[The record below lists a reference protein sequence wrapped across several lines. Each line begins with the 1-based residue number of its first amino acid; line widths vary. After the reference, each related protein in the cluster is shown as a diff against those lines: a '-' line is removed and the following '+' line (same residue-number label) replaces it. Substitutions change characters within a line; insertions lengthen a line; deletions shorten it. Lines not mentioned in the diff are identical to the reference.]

1 MYYISWCAGIS
12 GRFCASPRLPELPL
26 SCPDCQLP
34 LSCRLLASLLLPSP
48 ITPSLLLPYTFA
60 ISTYLHIFDVQKC
73 ARLPKLFQF
82 LAQIAKTTSFLPLSC
97 PHLSPPLA
105 LAWQLLSLHPSQ
117 LPPGAGAASQSIP
130 QTPQSRLAC
139 LPLWQLQSLL
149 ANLVDHTSTDKIHR
163 IIMNHHHHHRCAS
176 WFSSGF
182 MSTHQEVPLAL
193 TAQPV
198 ASDWYNPQ
206 KPKRQN

>member
-48 ITPSLLLPYTFA
+48 ITPSLLSLTHLQFPH
-60 ISTYLHIFDVQKC
+60 ICTYLMYKNVQDY
-73 ARLPKLFQF
+73 Q
-82 LAQIAKTTSFLPLSC
+82 SSPLSC
-97 PHLSPPLA
+97 PEQHLPCLFLA
-105 LAWQLLSLHPSQ
+105 LTSLLRLPLPDNPYHSILLNSLQELELLLNP
-117 LPPGAGAASQSIP
+117 SIP

-139 LPLWQLQSLL
+139 LPLWQLRSLL

-176 WFSSGF
+176 WFSSRF

-198 ASDWYNPQ
+198 ASDWFNPQ

>member
-48 ITPSLLLPYTFA
+48 ITPSLSLPYTFA
-60 ISTYLHIFDVQKC
+60 ICTYLMYKNVQDYQSSSNFLP
-73 ARLPKLFQF
+73 RLPKQHLSCLF
-82 LAQIAKTTSFLPLSC
+82 LALTSLLRLPLPDNPYHSI
-97 PHLSPPLA
+97 LLNSLQE
-105 LAWQLLSLHPSQ
+105 LELLLNQLL
-117 LPPGAGAASQSIP
+117 

-149 ANLVDHTSTDKIHR
+149 ANLVDHTSADKIHR
-163 IIMNHHHHHRCAS
+163 IIMNHHHHHRCAL
-176 WFSSGF
+176 WFSSRF

-198 ASDWYNPQ
+198 ASDWFNPQ